1 MKCGHRSLIAIKRLK
16 KCEYLHMPSPACY
29 NKGSSVENEGET
41 KVKSKLREVHV
52 SEAVGLVLAHDLTQV
67 LPGKYKGPLF
77 RKGHVVRTEDREAL
91 LSIGKEHLY
100 VLEIAEGEWHENDA
114 ALRIAATVCGTGLT
128 MTQPREGKVNLVA
141 ERDGLLQVDADRV
154 DMINQVEQA
163 VLSTRKTDIP
173 VKKGETVA
181 ATRVIPL
188 LYPEQRLKQVEAAAQ
203 ADPESAV
210 VEVIPFPQR
219 KVGVVITGSEVYHGR
234 IQDRFG
240 PVVQEKVE
248 GFGSVIT
255 GQTLASDEK
264 ERIIEQVRAFVDQGA
279 DLVLVTGGMSVDP
292 DDRTPGAIAALGAD
306 IVSYGTPMLPGSML
320 MVAYYQQVPVLGLP
334 GCVIHDEYTS
344 FDVFLPQ
351 ILAGKRITR
360 RDIVSLG
367 YGGLHSC

>member
-1 MKCGHRSLIAIKRLK
+1 M
-16 KCEYLHMPSPACY
+16 
-29 NKGSSVENEGET
+29 
-41 KVKSKLREVHV
+41 KSKLREVHV

-77 RKGHVVRTEDREAL
+77 RKGHVVREEDREAL

-114 ALRIAATVCGTGLT
+114 ALRIATAVCGTGLT
-128 MTQPREGKVNLVA
+128 LTQPREGKVNLVA
-141 ERDGLLQVDADRV
+141 ERDGLLQVDANRV
-154 DMINQVEQA
+154 HGINQVEQA

-173 VKKGETVA
+173 VKKEDIVA

-188 LYPEQRLKQVEAAAQ
+188 LYPEERLRQVEAAAL
-203 ADPESAV
+203 ADATLPVLEV
-210 VEVIPFPQR
+210 VPFPQR

-248 GFGSVIT
+248 RFGSVIM

-264 ERIIEQVRAFVDQGA
+264 DRIIEQVRAFVEQGA
-279 DLVLVTGGMSVDP
+279 DLVCVTGGMSVDP
-292 DDRTPGAIAALGAD
+292 DDRTPGAIKALGAD
-306 IVSYGTPMLPGSML
+306 VISYGTPMLPGSML
-320 MVAYYQQVPVLGLP
+320 MVAYYQQTPILGLP

-344 FDVFLPQ
+344 FDVFLPR
-351 ILAGKRITR
+351 ILVGKRITR
-360 RDIVSLG
+360 HDIVQLG